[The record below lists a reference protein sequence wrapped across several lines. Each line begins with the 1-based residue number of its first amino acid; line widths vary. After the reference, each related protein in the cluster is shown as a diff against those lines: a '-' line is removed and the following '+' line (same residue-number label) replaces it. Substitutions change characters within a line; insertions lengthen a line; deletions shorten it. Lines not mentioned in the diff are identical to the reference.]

1 MRRRL
6 LAAGLA
12 SMALAAGSRDAVL
25 AEGGPQADL
34 RRLFPR
40 EASIEAGTG
49 GLWRL
54 LLPPDILAACR
65 PDLSDLRLFDAAGQE
80 IPFLVDAGLPPP
92 GVLEAVQRI
101 EPRLVEAE
109 RHEVRRE
116 TGPPI
121 RRERFDLVLPA
132 SRPRTGSWVLAFQIG
147 AAEFVARAR
156 IEGIGSSGEASV
168 LLEDASIF
176 RLPGSRAAEKLRLPL
191 PPFRGSQLRVA
202 LETEHPFWLQPAFRL
217 ESARILEQGSRIA
230 VPLEIASTQ
239 SGEGRTVVSLVRP
252 RGIVPDLLRLE
263 TSTGTFDRQVQ
274 AWDEGAAGLGQ
285 ALGSARIFRVEAFAP
300 VGEQEM
306 ALQAARG
313 DRLRLEIDDGDSPPL
328 ADVSVSA
335 VIRQPSLIFS
345 LREAGGDGPA
355 VLRFGGGRA
364 RRPRYDLVGLL
375 PPPDRVTTGTR
386 ADAAA
391 LLYDPATV
399 RTARLGA
406 TRPNPEYDGA
416 PALAFAMRPGA
427 EMDRGLYS
435 HHRAI
440 IVPAATEGL
449 SRVKLRP
456 EDLAV
461 LSEDLSDLRVID
473 DEARQWPYLVE
484 REAATE
490 LVPLTVAGPKRR
502 DRTSRYDLA
511 PPVSPLALDRILL
524 ETGAGYF
531 DRAFTLE
538 AEPADGPRRTIARG
552 RLARPIGDPRAA
564 SIDLAPAR
572 VVSLHLA
579 IEDGDDAPLAFQ
591 SVRARVLL
599 PEVYLT
605 APAGRYDLLMGAAGQ
620 SAPRYE
626 LERVRDVVLAVQAA
640 PVEPGSLAANPDYSL
655 GARLKGQGLRQ
666 TILLWG
672 ALIAAVVVL
681 GGLTLRLARREP
693 GSAG

>member
-1 MRRRL
+1 VRRRL

-12 SMALAAGSRDAVL
+12 SMALAAGPGDAVL

-40 EASIEAGTG
+40 EASLEAQTG
-49 GLWRL
+49 SLSRL
-54 LLPPDILAACR
+54 LLPPDVLAACR

-92 GVLEAVQRI
+92 GVLEAVQRF

-109 RHEVRRE
+109 RHEVHRE
-116 TGPPI
+116 TGPTI
-121 RRERFDLVLPA
+121 RRERFDFALPA
-132 SRPRTGSWVLAFQIG
+132 SPPRTGSWVLTFQIG
-147 AAEFVARAR
+147 AAEVVARAR
-156 IEGIGSSGEASV
+156 VEGIGSSGEASL

-176 RLPGSRAAEKLRLPL
+176 RLPGSHAAEKLRLPL
-191 PPFRGSQLRVA
+191 PPFRGSRLRVA

-230 VPLEIASTQ
+230 VPLEIASTE

-285 ALGSARIFRVEAFAP
+285 ALGSGRIFRVEAFAP

-328 ADVSVSA
+328 ADLSVSA
-335 VIRQPSLIFS
+335 VIRQPALIFS
-345 LREAGGDGPA
+345 LREGGDGPA

-375 PPPDRVTTGTR
+375 PPPDSVTTGKR

-449 SRVKLRP
+449 SRVRLRP

-473 DEARQWPYLVE
+473 DDARQWPYLVE
-484 REAATE
+484 REAAVE
-490 LVPLTVAGPKRR
+490 HVPLTVAGPERR
-502 DRTSRYDLA
+502 DRTSRYDLS
-511 PPVSPLALDRILL
+511 PPVSPLAVDRILL

-538 AEPADGPRRTIARG
+538 AEPADGPRRAIARG

-605 APAGRYDLLMGAAGQ
+605 APAGRYELLMGAAGQ

-626 LERVRDVVLAVQAA
+626 LERVREVVLAVQAA
-640 PVEPGSLAANPDYSL
+640 TVEPGALAANPDYSL
-655 GARLKGQGLRQ
+655 GARLKGRGLRQ

-672 ALIAAVVVL
+672 ALIAAVVIL

-693 GSAG
+693 TSAG